1 MSTLFLSLLLAAPA
15 SATEHEAPLKGCIY
29 ELIERESGGDD
40 WRARSVS
47 IHNLDRGPEFQ
58 RIDLQ
63 AGKEY
68 LLMACGDTN
77 VAELT
82 LMVYDNRSSWRS
94 PLEVAERTEESVH
107 AFTFTPHHSG
117 TYSIGVAATADGDA
131 PADVSLGLAQ
141 R

>member
-1 MSTLFLSLLLAAPA
+1 MSTFLLSMLLVAPA
-15 SATEHEAPLKGCIY
+15 SATENDAPLKGCIY
-29 ELIERESGGDD
+29 ELIERESASDD

-47 IHNLDRGPEFQ
+47 VHNLDSGPEFQ

-68 LLMACGDTN
+68 LLMACGTTD

-82 LMVYDNRSSWRS
+82 LMVYDNRSAYRS
-94 PLEVAERTEESVH
+94 PLEFAERTEESMH

-117 TYSIGVAATADGDA
+117 TYSIGVSATADGDA